1 MIKQIMYELV
11 RDLSYHLLKLLKL
24 QFQLSTTK

>member
-11 RDLSYHLLKLLKL
+11 RDISYYLLKLLKL
-24 QFQLSTTK
+24 QFQLPTTK